1 MEKIA
6 LLPQQKEV
14 KDKFIKGKFGALFME
29 AGTAKTRPTIELV
42 NSVPGVDL
50 VVWVGPLR
58 TIKPKDN
65 IPSII
70 DEINKWGG
78 FKCENIIYIGVE
90 SIGMSDR
97 EYLQLYKKI
106 STAWRCFLVVDESLK
121 IKNHDAKRTQ
131 RLLTLSKMV
140 EYKLILN
147 GTPITRNLLDL
158 WSQMEFLSPKILGM
172 PIAEFKNT
180 FCEVTTVTKT
190 FGHKSYTKEFI
201 SGYENID
208 YLYSLIRHYV
218 FECDLQ
224 LNIKQIYSDIAYEIS
239 EDDKKEYDFIKE
251 KYLDDEKLLAMNN
264 NIFLAMTTKMQMGY
278 CVSESK
284 FQALEKHFESYPED
298 KHIIFARFIISQEEL
313 KKRFPKATVLSYQKE
328 SLGLNLQHLPY
339 TIYWDKIWD
348 YGLKHQGSRRSFR
361 TGQEQDVHYFDMT
374 GNVGLEKLFDL
385 NIQKK
390 VSQAEY
396 FKSISKKELKEIL

>member
-1 MEKIA
+1 MIKELA
-6 LLPQQKEV
+6 QQIEV
-14 KDKFIKGKFGALFME
+14 KQKFLPLKVGALFME
-29 AGTAKTRPTIELV
+29 AGTAKTRPTVEII
-42 NSVPGVDL
+42 NSVPSVDL
-50 VVWVGPLR
+50 VVWAGPLR
-58 TIKPKDN
+58 TIKPKEN
-65 IPSII
+65 IPSIV

-78 FKCENIIYIGVE
+78 FKCPDIIYIGVE

-97 EYLQLYKKI
+97 EYLKLYKKI
-106 STAWRCFLVVDESLK
+106 STAWRCFMVVDESLK

-158 WSQMEFLSPKILGM
+158 WSQMDFLSPKILNMG
-172 PIAEFKNT
+172 IAEFKST
-180 FCEVTTVTKT
+180 FCETTTVTKT
-190 FGHKSYTKEFI
+190 FGGKSYTKEFI

-208 YLYSLIRHYV
+208 YLYSLIKHYV
-218 FECDLQ
+218 FEYDLQ
-224 LNIKQIYSDIAYEIS
+224 LNIKQIYSDIAYSIS
-239 EDDKKEYDFIKE
+239 DEEKEYYDHIKE
-251 KYLDDEKLLAMNN
+251 KYLDNEQLMAMNN

-284 FQALEKHFESYPED
+284 FEALEKHFRTYPEE
-298 KHIIFARFIISQEEL
+298 KHIIFARFVESQEQC

-361 TGQEQDVHYFDMT
+361 TGQEQDVHYWDMT
-374 GNVGLEKLFDL
+374 GNIGLEKLFDL
-385 NIQKK
+385 NIAAK

-396 FKSISKKELKEIL
+396 FKSISKKELKDIL

>member
-1 MEKIA
+1 MIA
-6 LLPQQKEV
+6 LLPQQIAVKE
-14 KDKFIKGKFGALFME
+14 KFLPLKVGALFME
-29 AGTAKTRPTIELV
+29 AGTAKTRPTVEIV
-42 NSVPGVDL
+42 NSVHDVDL

-78 FKCENIIYIGVE
+78 FKCSNVIYIGVE

-97 EYLQLYKKI
+97 EYLKLYKQI
-106 STAWRCFLVVDESLK
+106 STAWRCFMVVDESLK

-131 RLLTLSKMV
+131 RLLALGEMV

-158 WSQMEFLSPKILGM
+158 WSQMQFLSPLILNMG
-172 PIAEFKNT
+172 IAEFKNT
-180 FCEVTTVTKT
+180 FCEMTTVTKS
-190 FGHKSYTKEFI
+190 FGNKSYTKEFI
-201 SGYENID
+201 SGYENVD
-208 YLYSLIRHYV
+208 YLFSLIKKYV

-224 LNIKQIYSDIAYEIS
+224 LKIKQIYSEIKYVVGGES
-239 EDDKKEYDFIKE
+239 LDYYNEIKE
-251 KYLDDEKLLAMNN
+251 KYLDNEKLLAMNN
-264 NIFLAMTTKMQMGY
+264 NIFLAMTTKMQMSY
-278 CVSESK
+278 SNIENK
-284 FQALEKHFESYPED
+284 FQALEKHFLEYNEEL
-298 KHIIFARFIISQEEL
+298 HIIFCRFVESQEQC

-348 YGLKHQGSRRSFR
+348 YGLKHQASRRSFR
-361 TGQEQDVHYFDMT
+361 TGQERDVHYWDMSA
-374 GNVGLEKLFDL
+374 NVGLEKLFDL
-385 NIQKK
+385 NIEKK

-396 FKSISKKELKEIL
+396 FKGINIKQLKEIL

>member
-1 MEKIA
+1 MEAID
-6 LLPQQKEV
+6 LLPQQIAVKE
-14 KDKFIKGKFGALFME
+14 KFIQGKFGALFME
-29 AGTAKTRPTIELV
+29 AGTAKTRPTVELV

-58 TIKPKDN
+58 TIKPKEN
-65 IPSII
+65 ISSII

-78 FKCENIIYIGVE
+78 FDCKNVEYIGVE

-97 EYLQLYKKI
+97 NYLQLYKKI
-106 STAWRCFLVVDESLK
+106 STAWRCFMVVDESLK

-131 RLLTLSKMV
+131 RLLTLGKMV

-172 PIAEFKNT
+172 GIAEFKST

-190 FGHKSYTKEFI
+190 FGHRSCTKEFI

-208 YLYSLIRHYV
+208 YLYSLIKHYV
-218 FECDLQ
+218 FECDLK
-224 LNIKQIYSDIAYEIS
+224 LEIKQLYSVLPFSLADE
-239 EDDKKEYDFIKE
+239 EREYYDHIKE
-251 KYLDDEKLLAMNN
+251 KYLDDEKLMAMNN
-264 NIFLAMTTKMQMGY
+264 NIFLEMTTKMQMGY
-278 CVSESK
+278 CISEGK
-284 FQALEKHFESYPED
+284 FEAMHLHFETYPED
-298 KHIIFARFIISQEEL
+298 KHIIFCRFIISQEEC

-328 SLGLNLQHLPY
+328 SLGLNLQDKPF
-339 TIYWDKIWD
+339 TIYFDKIWD
-348 YGLKHQGSRRSFR
+348 YGLKHQGSRRNFR
-361 TGQEQDVHYFDMT
+361 TGQEQDVWYFELT
-374 GNVGLEKLFDL
+374 GNVGLESLFDR
-385 NIQKK
+385 NIEKK

-396 FKSISKKELKEIL
+396 FKGISKKELKKML

>member
-1 MEKIA
+1 METIA
-6 LLPQQKEV
+6 LLPQQREV
-14 KDKFIKGKFGALFME
+14 KDKFIIGKFGALFME
-29 AGTAKTRPTIELV
+29 AGTAKTRPTVELV
-42 NSVPGVDL
+42 NSVLGVDL

-65 IPSII
+65 IASIV

-78 FKCENIIYIGVE
+78 FTCENVIYIGVE

-97 EYLQLYKKI
+97 EYLQLYKRI
-106 STAWRCFLVVDESLK
+106 STAFRCFMVVDESLK

-158 WSQMEFLSPKILGM
+158 WSQMDFLSPKILNMG
-172 PIAEFKNT
+172 ITEFKST
-180 FCEVTTVTKT
+180 FCETTTVTKT
-190 FGHKSYTKEFI
+190 FGGKSYTKEFI

-208 YLYSLIRHYV
+208 YLYSLIKHYV

-224 LNIKQIYSDIAYEIS
+224 LKIKQIYSDITYSLSDE
-239 EDDKKEYDFIKE
+239 EQDYYNHIKE
-251 KYLDDEKLLAMNN
+251 KYLDDEKLMAMNN
-264 NIFLAMTTKMQMGY
+264 NIFLEMTTKMQMGY

-284 FQALEKHFESYPED
+284 FQALEQHFKNYPEE
-298 KHIIFARFIISQEEL
+298 KHIIFARFVISQEEL

-348 YGLKHQGSRRSFR
+348 YGLKHQGSRRSYR
-361 TGQEQDVHYFDMT
+361 TGQEQDVHYWDMT
-374 GNVGLEKLFDL
+374 ANVGLEKLFDL

-396 FKSISKKELKEIL
+396 FKSISKKELKEML